1 MTLRRARVIPHAEAA
16 RSARPLLSD
25 AARAHAPAV
34 LAAPSGAA
42 GASTPALAI
51 GRARVLP
58 RLVADARSQAKALLR
73 KAHQDAQQ
81 ILAHAQAQADDLI
94 LQQQARARADAL
106 CLVVGETLELRK
118 RQVELSKSVLDRSI
132 GFATLLAERLLGEE
146 LEQSPE
152 RILALARQAL
162 REAPG
167 ALQAVIVA
175 HPRDATELKAGLI
188 GLGAMLDS
196 IGIEQDARLSRGQLR
211 VETELVVI
219 EADLKGQLERLA
231 VQLKKLLE
239 SHAAET

>member
-1 MTLRRARVIPHAEAA
+1 M
-16 RSARPLLSD
+16 
-25 AARAHAPAV
+25 
-34 LAAPSGAA
+34 
-42 GASTPALAI
+42 
-51 GRARVLP
+51 GRARIVP
-58 RLVADARSQAKALLR
+58 RLVADARSQAHALLR
-73 KAHQDAQQ
+73 KAQEDARQ

-152 RILALARQAL
+152 RIRALARQAL
-162 REAPG
+162 KEAAG
-167 ALQAVIVA
+167 ARQAVIVA
-175 HPRDATELKAGLI
+175 HPRDASELRAGLV

-196 IGIEQDARLSRGQLR
+196 IGIEQDPRLSRGQLR
-211 VETELVVI
+211 VETELGVI

-239 SHAAET
+239 AHAAETA